1 MGFLIAGALALISAP
16 ASRADI
22 PADQPLPMPTYGCN
36 LGNTLEP
43 PNGEGTWGPAATQAV
58 IDTIAA
64 SGFNAIRIP
73 CAWDS
78 NANQSTYQIDPV
90 YMARVKEVV
99 DWSLAAGMY
108 VVVNCHWDGGW
119 MENNLGTTVDPTID
133 AKMNA
138 YWTQIATA
146 FAGYDNHL
154 LFAGANEPNVAS
166 PAVMDTLMAYYQT
179 FIDAVRGTGGNN
191 ANRWLVLQSVSD
203 PSWMDNL
210 PMDPVPNRLMVE
222 YHNYSP
228 SLFTIIH
235 DDPVWGDSIYF
246 WGPAYYYAGNPSRNA
261 TFGEEGTID
270 SDMQRL
276 EDQYV
281 SQGVPVM
288 IGEFGAYP
296 TKTLTG
302 VEADYNRASTLYWNK
317 FAAESARAHGISPFF
332 WTIQSDVFDW
342 ATGAVLDPDV
352 VNVLTGGD
360 APPPPN
366 GAPYAVSGLVATTTG
381 TGQIDLSWNAASGAT
396 SYTLYR
402 SANSGYECETVP
414 FATGVT
420 GTSYSDT
427 GLNDGTTYYYQ
438 VVAVN
443 ASGFSGFTT
452 EARATTPGINPD
464 PTQYHFETDTQRWTA
479 AGSQIASVET
489 SAAQAYAGN
498 QSLAVNFNGTA
509 GGTSEVSAESA
520 VVPGGAT
527 VTFRVWIPSGS
538 TITTIEPWL
547 QDYNWNWFQS
557 WYNSYTPDAW
567 NTYTLTIPEGLT
579 TPFHKFGLRL
589 STSAGWTG
597 TCYVDSITWDV
608 PLPSV
613 PTGFAATGGY
623 SQNLLAWNAST
634 GATGYNVKRS
644 TVSGGPY
651 ATIGTASSTSYD
663 DNTVV
668 NGTTYYYVVS
678 AVNSAGESA
687 DSAEAS
693 ATSQGGTAPVDDL
706 ANADLPIAVS
716 VSGSYADTH
725 SSDNS
730 YETLTEIES
739 GGKPSSRYSY
749 LEHKWTI
756 NVAGGSS
763 VVFYLEAHKTA
774 NSEGDNFV
782 FAYST
787 DNANFTDMLTV
798 TKTADDNT
806 AQSYVLPA
814 SVNGMVYIR
823 VVDTDHSSGNRNSD
837 SLFVDKMYIRS
848 SGEPPAN
855 NAPTFTSDPV
865 SEAGA
870 IEGSSYNG
878 DLTDNAYDPDGDT
891 LTFSKVSGPAWLNV
905 AANGSLSGTPGAGDV
920 GLNSWTVQVD
930 DGRGGSDTASL
941 EINVD
946 PAGTQ
951 TEVYIADIAMNSGWY
966 GGNRISGIAAITV
979 RDASGAVV
987 PNASVSVNWSGATSE
1002 SATASTDGGGVVS
1015 FESSKVKNGG
1025 TYTVTVANVTAS
1037 GSTYNPALNVET
1049 SDSVTAP

>member
-1 MGFLIAGALALISAP
+1 MAGLALLWSAP
-16 ASRADI
+16 GSRADI
-22 PADQPLPMPTYGCN
+22 PADQPLPLPTYGCN

-43 PNGEGTWGPAATQAV
+43 PNGEGTWGPAATQAL
-58 IDTIAA
+58 INGFAA
-64 SGFNAIRIP
+64 EGFNAIRIP

-78 NANQSTYQIDPV
+78 HANPSTYQIDPV
-90 YMARVKEVV
+90 FMARVKQVV
-99 DWSLAAGMY
+99 DWSIAAGMY
-108 VVVNCHWDGGW
+108 VVVNDHWDNGW
-119 MENNLGTTVDPTID
+119 LENNLGTTVDPVLN

-146 FAGYDNHL
+146 FAGYDNHV
-154 LFAGANEPNVAS
+154 LFAAANEPNVAS
-166 PAVMDTLMAYYQT
+166 PAVMDTLMVYYQT

-210 PMDPVPNRLMVE
+210 PMDPVPNRMMVE

-235 DDPVWGDSIYF
+235 TDQTWGNAMYY
-246 WGPAYYYAGNPSRNA
+246 WGPAYHYDGDPTRNA
-261 TFGEEGTID
+261 TWGEEGTID

-281 SQGVPVM
+281 SKGIPVL

-296 TKTLTG
+296 AGLSGTAAT
-302 VEADYNRASTLYWNK
+302 YNRASVVYWNK
-317 FAAESARAHGISPFF
+317 FAAESARTHGISPFF
-332 WTIQSDVFDW
+332 WSTHGNAFDW
-342 ATGAVLDPDV
+342 NTGAVVDRALVDAI
-352 VNVLTGGD
+352 TGG
-360 APPPPN
+360 AATPPPN
-366 GAPYAVSGLVATTTG
+366 GAPYAVTGLTATTSG
-381 TGQIDLSWNAASGAT
+381 TGQIDLSWNAVAGAT
-396 SYTLYR
+396 SYSLYR
-402 SANSGYECETVP
+402 AAESGYECETAP
-414 FATGVT
+414 FATGIT
-420 GTSYSDT
+420 GTSYTDT
-427 GLNDGTTYYYQ
+427 GLNDGTTYHYQ

-452 EARATTPGINPD
+452 EAHATTPGINPD
-464 PTQYHFETDTQRWTA
+464 PTPFHFETDTQRWRSE
-479 AGSQIASVET
+479 GSQIAGVET
-489 SAAQAYAGN
+489 STAQAYAGN
-498 QSLAVNFNGTA
+498 QSLAINFNGTA
-509 GGTSEVSAESA
+509 GGTSVVTLNSA
-520 VVPGGAT
+520 VVPNGAT
-527 VTFRVWIPSGS
+527 VTFRLWIPAGS

-547 QDYNWNWFQS
+547 QDYNWNWYQS

-567 NTYTLTIPEGLT
+567 NTFTLTIPADVT
-579 TPFHKFGLRL
+579 APFVYFGLRL
-589 STSAGWTG
+589 TTSAGWTG
-597 TCYVDSITWDV
+597 TCNLDSISWDI

-623 SQNLLAWNAST
+623 SQNLLNWNASA
-634 GATGYNVKRS
+634 GATGYNVKRA

-651 ATIGTASSTSYD
+651 ATIGTPASTSYTD
-663 DNTVV
+663 DTVV
-668 NGTTYYYVVS
+668 NDTTYYYVVS
-678 AVNSAGESA
+678 AVNSAGESG

-693 ATSQGGTAPVDDL
+693 ATSMGGTAPVDDL
-706 ANADLPIAVS
+706 ANADMPIAVS
-716 VSGSYADTH
+716 VSGSFANTH
-725 SSDNS
+725 ASDNS

-763 VVFYLEAHKTA
+763 VIFYVEAHKTA
-774 NSEGDNFV
+774 NSEGDSFV

-806 AQSYVLPA
+806 TQAYVLPA
-814 SVNGMVYIR
+814 SVHGTVYIR
-823 VVDTDHSSGNRNSD
+823 VVDTDHSSGNRNAD
-837 SLFVDKMYIRS
+837 SLFVDEMFIRS

-855 NAPTFTSDPV
+855 NAPTFTSDPI
-865 SEAGA
+865 SAASA

-878 DLTDNAYDPDGDT
+878 SIAGNASDPDGDA
-891 LTFSKVSGPAWLNV
+891 LTFSRVSGPAWLIV
-905 AANGSLSGTPGAGDV
+905 APNGTLSGTPGAGDV

-930 DGRGGSDTASL
+930 DGRGGSATATL
-941 EINVD
+941 EITVD

-951 TEVYIADIAMNSGWY
+951 TEVYVADIAMSAGWY

-979 RDASGAVV
+979 RDGSGAVV
-987 PNASVSVNWSGATSE
+987 PNASVSVNWTGATSE
-1002 SATASTDGGGVVS
+1002 SATASTDGSGVVW

-1037 GSTYNPALNVET
+1037 GSTYNSSLNIET